1 MVSIRRIDAAENMYW
16 DQQVQKFEMVH
27 PLNAF
32 GWGAVRSVDNW
43 KPIYLAAENDGV
55 VCGMMMVLVKKIPYS
70 PYSIMYC
77 PKGPVWNYEDIDTLA
92 ALLAHTRR
100 IGAEHNAIFLRIDPN
115 IREDAIVDGKD
126 PFKSFGFIHLEQRWT
141 FWNSPRDVYRIDLT
155 KINKADDHF
164 NMMDRDTRR
173 CIRKAAKEGVTIE
186 PATRKSELE
195 KFYKIFSEHSM
206 ARGFMIR
213 GYEYQSKL
221 WDEYVEKGNGRLFLA
236 MYKGEMIGGLICIQF
251 ARKHLAM
258 HMGTPY
264 KYQKL
269 QANYAYLWESIKW
282 AKETGC
288 VWYSFRGVGTTPT
301 QEYFK
306 SKFLPEVVP
315 LVGYY
320 DLPLKPSIYKLFNFS
335 EFTVLPKAWPH
346 LISMREK
353 FHKTKVANEANEKTT

>member
-1 MVSIRRIDAAENMYW
+1 MVTIRRIDEKEKEYW
-16 DQQVQKFEMVH
+16 NREVQKFEIVH

-32 GWGAVRSVDNW
+32 GWGAVRSVDKW
-43 KPIYLAAENDGV
+43 KPIYLVAENHGLV
-55 VCGMMMVLVKKIPYS
+55 RGMMMVLVKKIPYT
-70 PYSIMYC
+70 PYSIMYS
-77 PKGPVWNYEDIDTLA
+77 PKGPVWDYGDRETLA
-92 ALLAHTRR
+92 ALVGEARR
-100 IGAEHNAIFLRIDPN
+100 LGDEHNAIFLRIDPN
-115 IREDAIVDGKD
+115 IKEDVISEGND
-126 PFKSFGFIHLEQRWT
+126 PFEMLGFIHLEHRWT

-155 KINKADDHF
+155 KIEKAEDHF
-164 NMMDRDTRR
+164 NLMDRDTRR
-173 CIRKAAKEGVTIE
+173 CIRKAAKEGVSIE
-186 PATRKSELE
+186 PATKKSELE

-236 MYKGEMIGGLICIQF
+236 MYKGEMIGGLISIQF

-264 KYQKL
+264 RYQKL
-269 QANYAYLWESIKW
+269 QSNYAYLWESIRW

-288 VWYSFRGVGTTPT
+288 LWFSFRGVGTTPS

-306 SKFLPEVVP
+306 SKFLPEVVR

-320 DLPLKPSIYKLFNFS
+320 DLPLKPTLYGMFNFS
-335 EFTVLPKAWPH
+335 EFTVLPKAWPY
-346 LISMREK
+346 LISMRDK
-353 FHKTKVANEANEKTT
+353 LHKTKVSNEATEKPA